1 MVREMRNDTFQ
12 TGLVLAN
19 GGIMTYQ
26 YAVCLSRKPRR
37 DNLPFPTEN
46 VLPAMIT
53 DVPIPETDEIADGEA
68 TVEVTRFHAV
78 PKLRRSMETDTHRHT
93 PLTSIATTN
102 PSKVTYLAD

>member
-26 YAVCLSRKPRR
+26 YAVCLSKKPRK
-37 DNLPFPTEN
+37 DNSPFPTEDI
-46 VLPAMIT
+46 LPAIIT
-53 DVPIPETDEIADGEA
+53 DIPIPEIDEIADGEA

-93 PLTSIATTN
+93 PLTSIATIS
-102 PSKVTYLAD
+102 PSKATYSAD